1 MRIPYSEAARTSVW
15 ATPSSQPTWP
25 SYAVFSSPVAS
36 SHHLFLPTRPNPS
49 SVYGSSSPTPTS
61 RGEDV
66 SSHFSRPANAQ
77 SEYLHPGLQIPNDG
91 ATNHGR
97 PGDTQYSVSTAFD
110 YNLAPSSLLHD
121 KLPYA
126 NGPIDRT
133 VRDMRG
139 SSSRGHDDSASEGHL
154 TFASA
159 SEPPRYGAGCSNP
172 SYTLSSQSTQAEFA
186 EHLPSSW
193 RSSSNWSHPQHA
205 AALRHSPDRPT
216 SSSAT
221 VPPLQTRTQP
231 SSPYG
236 NDELASTHGRPRPPK
251 NRAPTRRSGL
261 HTRPYKPREVI
272 LIKPYDAPKA
282 PASIA
287 RQDSSDSDIVY
298 MGRNSPPAAG
308 ARRGVHHPAAEPSSV
323 RAPLGEVSHSVA
335 VASVAGGI
343 GIDAQ
348 YSCCP
353 PVTSEQ
359 LDAPFVLSAEDRA
372 ALQADDE
379 ALQAAAGPQFPPPL
393 EPSGECAPDVAR
405 SPLDSPADVST
416 LPMNDAAGAR
426 SASAPLPG
434 HGAAPNAYRSLF
446 PEGPL
451 PPLPVRR
458 MDYAATHSWRTHPQA
473 PSSYVFSTL
482 TTVLPGETMAPP
494 SAEGPVYAVPAGDAH
509 TPPNSWY
516 EHASATEGSPYM
528 ARSPTHAA
536 EPPSTFYAAAGG
548 QFPVPMRRWSAAS
561 APIAGAP
568 CTGVLAHHLD
578 EYIPAGHLWHQPSQ
592 HHAVG

>member
-1 MRIPYSEAARTSVW
+1 MRTPYSEAGRTSAW
-15 ATPSSQPTWP
+15 TTPSSESTWP
-25 SYAVFSSPVAS
+25 PYAVFSSPVTS
-36 SHHLFLPTRPNPS
+36 SHHLSVPTRSNPS

-66 SSHFSRPANAQ
+66 ASHFSRPANAQ

-91 ATNHGR
+91 ATTHGR
-97 PGDTQYSVSTAFD
+97 PGDTQYSVSATFD
-110 YNLAPSSLLHD
+110 YNLAPSSLWHD

-126 NGPIDRT
+126 NGPIDRN

-139 SSSRGHDDSASEGHL
+139 SSSRGHGDSASEGHI

-159 SEPPRYGAGCSNP
+159 SEPPRYGADP
-172 SYTLSSQSTQAEFA
+172 SYTLSSQSTQGEFA
-186 EHLPSSW
+186 EHLPSLW
-193 RSSSNWSHPQHA
+193 RSSSNWSHPQHV

-216 SSSAT
+216 SSSGT
-221 VPPLQTRTQP
+221 VPHLQTRTQP

-236 NDELASTHGRPRPPK
+236 NDEPASTHGRARPPK

-261 HTRPYKPREVI
+261 HTRPYKPREVV

-287 RQDSSDSDIVY
+287 RQYSSDSDIVY
-298 MGRNSPPAAG
+298 MGRKSPPAAG
-308 ARRGVHHPAAEPSSV
+308 ARRGVHHSAAEPSSV

-335 VASVAGGI
+335 VASVADGI

-348 YSCCP
+348 YPCCP

-379 ALQAAAGPQFPPPL
+379 ALQAAAGSQFSPPL
-393 EPSGECAPDVAR
+393 EPSGECPPDVAR
-405 SPLDSPADVST
+405 SHLDSPADVFT

-434 HGAAPNAYRSLF
+434 HGAAPSAYQSLF
-446 PEGPL
+446 PKGPL

-458 MDYAATHSWRTHPQA
+458 FDYAATPSWRTHPQA
-473 PSSYVFSTL
+473 LSSYVFSTL
-482 TTVLPGETMAPP
+482 TTVLPGESMASP
-494 SAEGPVYAVPAGDAH
+494 SAEEPVYAIPAGYAH

-516 EHASATEGSPYM
+516 GHASASEVSPHM
-528 ARSPTHAA
+528 ARPPTHAA
-536 EPPSTFYAAAGG
+536 EPPSTFYAAAGA
-548 QFPVPMRRWSAAS
+548 QLPVPVRRWSAAS

-568 CTGVLAHHLD
+568 STGVLAHHLD
-578 EYIPAGHLWHQPSQ
+578 EYIPAGNLWQQPSQ